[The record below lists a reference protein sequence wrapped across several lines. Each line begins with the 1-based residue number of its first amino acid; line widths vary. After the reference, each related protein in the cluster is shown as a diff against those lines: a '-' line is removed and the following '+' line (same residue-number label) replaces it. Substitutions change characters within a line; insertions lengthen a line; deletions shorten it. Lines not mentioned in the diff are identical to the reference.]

1 MRTFTLSLIT
11 VTLCAAIGLGY
22 LLDYSY
28 LKIQRQ
34 QQQDIQLNQQ
44 QSFLFALAK
53 QLTTASQVQAPLTL
67 SLTSVSDFA
76 LPAELTT
83 HIQTGEPLFLQSSQQ
98 MSLHW
103 LDTNNPQ
110 QIMSLSYQLP
120 AEQLIPAQ
128 TTDYRLWFTLFFYA
142 GIALLVMLWSAPLI
156 RRLFVIQAALNKFG
170 SGELSQ
176 RIPNSHFSY
185 IKQIEIGYNQ
195 MAQRIQTLL
204 DDNKLLSRAVSHD
217 LRTPIA
223 RLRFG
228 IDWLEEK
235 FEDDADAQQHINRLS
250 RDLDEMSNLVETL
263 LQFARLEQQT
273 IALKLQS
280 YRVKQQLH
288 NLLQVSSEHYPDKNI
303 QLDINDNASI
313 QVDHNYFNM
322 LLNNLITNACRYSK
336 QQIIVCFKQ
345 NKQSWQL
352 SINDDGKGIAA
363 DIRDKVLLPFYREKN
378 SQGYGMGLA
387 IVARIAKWHNLD
399 LRLDES
405 ELGGLKVTL
414 QGKHK

>member
-1 MRTFTLSLIT
+1 MRIFTLSLIS

-28 LKIQRQ
+28 LKIQQ
-34 QQQDIQLNQQ
+34 QQHQAIQINQH

-53 QLTTASQVQAPLTL
+53 QLKPDSQIQAPLTFTSSNL
-67 SLTSVSDFA
+67 SEFF
-76 LPAELTT
+76 LPAELTK

-103 LDTNNPQ
+103 LDKNNSQ
-110 QIMSLSYQLP
+110 QIMSLSYPLP
-120 AEQLIPAQ
+120 IDDAVPRPQK
-128 TTDYRLWFTLFFYA
+128 DYRLWFTLAFYA

-156 RRLFVIQAALNKFG
+156 RRLFIIQAALNKFG
-170 SGELSQ
+170 GGELNQ

-185 IKQIEIGYNQ
+185 IKQIEVGYNQ

-204 DDNKLLSRAVSHD
+204 EDNKLLSRAVSHD

-235 FEDDADAQQHINRLS
+235 FEDDADALQHINRLS

-263 LQFARLEQQT
+263 LQFARLEQQQV
-273 IALKLQS
+273 ALKPQAYAVRQQISQLADTAM
-280 YRVKQQLH
+280 QLH
-288 NLLQVSSEHYPDKNI
+288 PDKHI
-303 QLDINDNASI
+303 QLAIDEHANI
-313 QVDHNYFNM
+313 QVDANYFNM
-322 LLNNLITNACRYSK
+322 LLNNLITNACRYGK
-336 QQIIVCFKQ
+336 QQIDIQFKQ
-345 NKQSWQL
+345 LKQTWVL
-352 SINDDGKGIAA
+352 SISDDGDGIAA
-363 DIRDKVLLPFYREKN
+363 DIRDKVLLPFYRQPN

-399 LRLDES
+399 LTLDEAH
-405 ELGGLKVTL
+405 LGGLKVTL
-414 QGKHK
+414 KGKHK